1 MHELDQRVSY
11 RVMKAVDNLHLSTVS
26 LSKAMEEEL
35 SKKMMKREIHYIR
48 NLIYRAIRNTK
59 EAPPAPTLLNQQ
71 HDVPRNQDTTALN
84 GDMLVDIYN
93 THRIHKFSNF
103 QFQTYSQNQFMK
115 TLKTNKFLKQ
125 KKDQIANMFNGSCL
139 NRAQFVLYP
148 SWLIA
153 DDQFIIFNY
162 FFSASY
168 IVNQLRLKP
177 TRDTMRFS
185 IYIIP
190 KNIVSIYDENISF
203 ASTLVSDVAAFLKH
217 NGFRPFLRAEIDE
230 SVCDDPRT
238 LCQIIT
244 HYLNTPRT
252 TYLSRDILL
261 IIDRRDSRNILYV
274 LNADVHDH
282 KLIELQQNHLL
293 AMEFDILASNHDNA
307 VVKCYFRKGI
317 GERARFYTEHL
328 TFLMCR
334 LFKRGIDQFEYVQ
347 NVYAHSY
354 RHGFGTDLNDPCF
367 NKYHKLVLN
376 ASHISVSYNRN
387 YVPSDLADDMDQK
400 HSSSELDIE
409 WSRQCNAQQVKEP
422 FECPYIDFIMRELR
436 KFADIKQLNQL
447 NSGQF
452 DELLLCLA
460 LDHLTHIHS
469 FCFQRSQRVPIKQFI
484 QNSNGPCENEKQCD
498 VLRQFST
505 RKRETQGRRN
515 RVEMQLDNKSIE
527 INMLMDTLSTLH
539 CYLQHKVFDLYR
551 DDVGGSSNKFG
562 TIVQHAEEPLDDH
575 DDRDEHDDHDEFDTL
590 YTALL
595 HLNALKFNDTSDF
608 ISRVHVWCT
617 ENGFDFD
624 ALSYDVDRK
633 RIKSNFYQFLS
644 SFEQEMYFDC
654 IYRVAFNIN
663 YKAMSQDNRNE
674 LDQLKAFLINNRNIS
689 LKLVCQLDRNKGNTI
704 IDRSRCD

>member
-1 MHELDQRVSY
+1 MPKQ
-11 RVMKAVDNLHLSTVS
+11 
-26 LSKAMEEEL
+26 
-35 SKKMMKREIHYIR
+35 EINYIR
-48 NLIYRAIRNTK
+48 NLIYRAIQNTK
-59 EAPPAPTLLNQQ
+59 ESLPATALLNHRRAYYGT
-71 HDVPRNQDTTALN
+71 HDNDMYTTVLN
-84 GDMLVDIYN
+84 GRMLMDIFD
-93 THRIHKFSNF
+93 THRIYKFSEF
-103 QFQTYSQNQFMK
+103 QFQMYSKNQFTE
-115 TLKTNKFLKQ
+115 TLKTNKFIKRN
-125 KKDQIANMFNGSCL
+125 KDQIINMFNAFYD
-139 NRAQFVLYP
+139 NQIEFVLYP

-153 DDQFIIFNY
+153 DDQFVIFNY
-162 FFSASY
+162 FFCASY
-168 IVNQLRLKP
+168 IVNELRVNP
-177 TRDTMRFS
+177 TRNQMKFS

-190 KNIVSIYDENISF
+190 KKIVSIYDENISF
-203 ASTLVSDVAAFLKH
+203 PTTLPSNIAVFLEE
-217 NGFRPFLRAEIDE
+217 NGFNTFSRTAIDE
-230 SVCDDPRT
+230 SVCDDPQT
-238 LCQIIT
+238 LYQVIT
-244 HYLNTPRT
+244 HCLNRPHSA
-252 TYLSRDILL
+252 YLSQDILL
-261 IIDRRDSRNILYV
+261 IIDRRNAQNILYV
-274 LNADVHDH
+274 VNAFADDK
-282 KLIELQQNHLL
+282 KLVQLHQTHLL
-293 AMEFDILASNHDNA
+293 GMEFYILASNNANA
-307 VVKCYFRKGI
+307 VVKCYLRKGI
-317 GERARFYTEHL
+317 SERVRFYPEYL
-328 TFLMCR
+328 TFLVCR
-334 LFKRGIDQFEYVQ
+334 LFKRGNDMENFEYAQ
-347 NVYAHSY
+347 KVYSSSY